1 MAPPVVAKS
10 FGGTVKVHNPRMFN
24 SKYEEVTPFLSE
36 IHRIIEF
43 NAVSFSTD
51 HHKVLYVGLYLKD
64 GIPIEWFNHL
74 EQFKSPLL
82 YDWSGFVQE
91 FTTKFADPHLILSAD
106 QKLDRLK
113 QTGLAHFYLTRF
125 IELSL
130 HLDMTEQTKISHFMK
145 GLKPAI
151 KDNLVSIVDRPKTLL
166 GWEHI
171 IIQVDTNLHQR
182 DIEHRDEPAKKST
195 FHKTSNNPNS
205 TMPNTTNTDVISI
218 DVDAVTVGAPHGKLT
233 PAERAERIDKK
244 LCLYCS
250 KPGHVVD
257 ACLACKAKHG
267 DTTKLEKAQPKKN

>member
-1 MAPPVVAKS
+1 MSSLGNFAELPMNVGMDPAQADSIPQPNLHHTGESSGSGSGALVPVSFPPIPSYLANLVQAPPLAPPVVAKS

-113 QTGLAHFYLTRF
+113 QT
-125 IELSL
+125 ELSL

-151 KDNLVSIVDRPKTLL
+151 KDNLDGNISLSRSTL
-166 GWEHI
+166 I
-171 IIQVDTNLHQR
+171 YTN
-182 DIEHRDEPAKKST
+182 
-195 FHKTSNNPNS
+195 
-205 TMPNTTNTDVISI
+205 VI
-218 DVDAVTVGAPHGKLT
+218 
-233 PAERAERIDKK
+233 
-244 LCLYCS
+244 
-250 KPGHVVD
+250 
-257 ACLACKAKHG
+257 
-267 DTTKLEKAQPKKN
+267 